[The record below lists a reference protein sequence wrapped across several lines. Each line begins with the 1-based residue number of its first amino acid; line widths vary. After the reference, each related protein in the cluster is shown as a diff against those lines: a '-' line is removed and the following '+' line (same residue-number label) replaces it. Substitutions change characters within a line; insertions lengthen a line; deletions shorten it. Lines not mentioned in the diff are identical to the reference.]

1 MRLSLI
7 VAMARNRVIGHD
19 NGLPWRLPADLKHF
33 KALTVGKPVI
43 MGRKT
48 FASIGKP
55 LPDRHNIVVTRD
67 EQFRAAGVSVAHSLE
82 DALQQAQPAAEVML
96 IGGAQLYAQALP
108 RAQRIYLT
116 LIDADVAGD
125 AYFPAYEPSEWLEMA
140 RVDHAADANNIY
152 SYSFL
157 VLERRRRSAES

>member
-1 MRLSLI
+1 MTLSLI
-7 VAMARNRVIGHD
+7 VAMARNRVIGRA

-55 LPDRHNIVVTRD
+55 LPERHNIVVTRD
-67 EQFRAAGVSVAHSLE
+67 PQFSAAGVSVAHSLE
-82 DALQQAQPAAEVML
+82 DALRLAQPAPEVML

-108 RAQRIYLT
+108 QVQRIYLT

-125 AYFPAYEPSEWLEMA
+125 AYFPDYDDREWLVTA
-140 RVDHAADANNIY
+140 RVNHEADAGNPY
-152 SYSFL
+152 AYSFV
-157 VLERRRRSAES
+157 VLERRSRSAA

>member
-1 MRLSLI
+1 MSLSLI
-7 VAMARNRVIGHD
+7 VAMARNRVIGRA

-33 KALTVGKPVI
+33 KALTLGKPVI

-55 LPDRHNIVVTRD
+55 LPDRHNIVVSRD
-67 EQFRAAGVSVAHSLE
+67 PQFSASGVSIAHSLE

-125 AYFPAYEPSEWLEMA
+125 AYFPDHDDSEWLETA
-140 RVDHAADANNIY
+140 RTDHDADAGNPY
-152 SYSFL
+152 AYSFL
-157 VLERRRRSAES
+157 VLERR

>member
-1 MRLSLI
+1 MTLSLI

-33 KALTVGKPVI
+33 KALTLGKPVI

-48 FASIGKP
+48 FTSIGKP

-67 EQFRAAGVSVAHSLE
+67 SRFSAAGVHVAHSLE
-82 DALQQAQPAAEVML
+82 DALRLAQPAAEIML

-116 LIDADVAGD
+116 LIEADVAGD
-125 AYFPAYEPSEWLEMA
+125 AYFPAYEPSEWLETA
-140 RVDHAADANNIY
+140 RVDHVADTGNPYA
-152 SYSFL
+152 YSFV
-157 VLERRRRSAES
+157 VLERRSNAA